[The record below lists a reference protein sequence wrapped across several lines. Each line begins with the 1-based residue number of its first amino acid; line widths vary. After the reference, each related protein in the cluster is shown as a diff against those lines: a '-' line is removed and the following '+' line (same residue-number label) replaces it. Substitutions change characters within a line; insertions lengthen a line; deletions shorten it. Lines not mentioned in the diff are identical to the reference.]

1 MKRIKLYLI
10 LLCASIS
17 FVSCDESSDNN
28 NSNGNFADNFG
39 NAVSRD
45 FIGQVV
51 DVNGN
56 PVQNAAVK
64 IGSTTEQTDVN
75 GVFVINNANVY
86 ERFAYITA
94 KKAGYIDGS
103 RSMVPT
109 SGKNNVKIMLLPSTP
124 VATIASGATSE
135 VDLPSG
141 TKVTFDGSFAD
152 ESGNAYSGSVSV
164 AMYHLEASNP
174 NIGSIMPGMLYGE
187 DSIGEEAVLSTF
199 GMMNVEL
206 RGSGGQKLQIAEG
219 HTAEITMAIDPSQM
233 ATAPSTIP
241 LWHFDEAAGYWIQE
255 GTATKQGNMYVGD
268 VSHFS
273 WWNCDTFASVVSLT
287 VSVQDSDGNPI
298 SNVGVGLTIISTNFN
313 SSIQSTGSTGQVTGQ
328 IPGNQSLLLNLY
340 DNCGNIVYTSTIG
353 PFSSNT
359 VLPTITLTSVMVTAI
374 EVEGHLFQCDG
385 SDVTNGYVM
394 LIYGNQTLLSPVSNG
409 AFSFNTLVC
418 DSNIGFTV
426 TGYDYDNLQS
436 TGEIAYTFT
445 DPVTNI
451 GSITTCNTITEF
463 ITYQIDSDP
472 VVNFLLNIN
481 ANGGGQGQPNGFSI
495 NAYTANQQEQI
506 FIFGNISGPGIYST
520 SEFTIKGS
528 NLLIY
533 SGTLND
539 VVFNVSAVGAVGEYI
554 DMTFNGTYQDSFNVT
569 HTISGTAHVIRD
581 N

>member
-1 MKRIKLYLI
+1 
-10 LLCASIS
+10 
-17 FVSCDESSDNN
+17 VSCDESSDNN

-241 LWHFDEAAGYWIQE
+241 LWHFDEASGYWIQE

-298 SNVGVGLTIISTNFN
+298 SNVGVGLTVISTNFN